1 MAKKKPFAHRWLTV
15 KKCLVLRSSRVK
27 LRNIRVFFLCRY
39 ECLYG
44 TLVCFKTLDAIDD
57 KPNEYSY
64 AHVNFD
70 VT

>member
-1 MAKKKPFAHRWLTV
+1 MAKKTFAHGWLTV
-15 KKCLVLRSSRVK
+15 NNCLVLRSSHVK
-27 LRNIRVFFLCRY
+27 LRNIRVFFPLQIWM
-39 ECLYG
+39 CLYG